1 MPADRRQIR
10 DAETGQGPQIRDTD
24 EAGRSCGPD
33 RSAQHG
39 LCDGTVGHCIAT
51 CCRTCSFRQNVPEY
65 TVSLGH
71 VHLPLYPATAYAH
84 GIAGGCGSPPAILQR
99 GESYA
104 AQLEAQ
110 RRIYLHLALL
120 PIFVHGAKAVSAQQA
135 GKSIGL
141 ALFSADPGVPVGW
154 PQR

>member
-1 MPADRRQIR
+1 MLPRVLVSGTTPVS
-10 DAETGQGPQIRDTD
+10 AER
-24 EAGRSCGPD
+24 AKV
-33 RSAQHG
+33 HG
-39 LCDGTVGHCIAT
+39 LTGPRALAPIPGH
-51 CCRTCSFRQNVPEY
+51 RTRNRRRVP
-65 TVSLGH
+65 
-71 VHLPLYPATAYAH
+71 
-84 GIAGGCGSPPAILQR
+84 PPAILQR

-104 AQLEAQ
+104 AQLAAQ